1 MTDPQKPGVDT
12 FWEAAD
18 ADGSGQDP
26 IERELDERLDA
37 LTRYRELI
45 AEADANGRE
54 EVAEILI
61 KQHDR
66 EQETVNRL
74 RQALQRRR
82 EGKG

>member
-1 MTDPQKPGVDT
+1 MTDPEKPGVDT
-12 FWEAAD
+12 FWESAD

-37 LTRYRELI
+37 LTRYRDLI

-54 EVAEILI
+54 EVAAILL

-82 EGKG
+82 KRPG